1 MIELLE
7 CTNWKS
13 FANTKVYIDS
23 FSVLIGKNASGKSN
37 IIDAFVFL
45 RELANARPINE
56 AVSKVRGGAD
66 WLIRKGQK
74 EATLSVSV
82 HDDFNDQD
90 FVYSVSIIR
99 SSEKSFDIS
108 KEKLVIRKEK
118 KSEKVL
124 FETYPYSPKSVSTS
138 AKVYTGNRGMRQRED
153 LNKHISVLTQMDGKN
168 VAKLVQ
174 DVALN
179 VQNHL
184 KLIFVLNPEP
194 QKMHNDIQLS
204 PTLSPDGSNVAGV
217 LAGMDE
223 ERKKEVESRLSEIV
237 RGLPEKE
244 LTKVWSEKVGLF
256 EADAMLY
263 CTEALTPTEE
273 NLLDARGM
281 SDGTLRFIAIIVALL
296 TLPEYSL
303 LIVDEIDN
311 GLHPSRAKYIIDKMQ
326 LLGKER
332 KVDMLCSTHNPTFVN
347 SMGVEMIPFIS
358 YVRRNNTDASS
369 EVCLLEEHKDL
380 ARMLAT
386 GNVGEMMANNIL

>member
-1 MIELLE
+1 
-7 CTNWKS
+7 
-13 FANTKVYIDS
+13 
-23 FSVLIGKNASGKSN
+23 
-37 IIDAFVFL
+37 
-45 RELANARPINE
+45 
-56 AVSKVRGGAD
+56 
-66 WLIRKGQK
+66 
-74 EATLSVSV
+74 
-82 HDDFNDQD
+82 
-90 FVYSVSIIR
+90 
-99 SSEKSFDIS
+99 
-108 KEKLVIRKEK
+108 
-118 KSEKVL
+118 
-124 FETYPYSPKSVSTS
+124 
-138 AKVYTGNRGMRQRED
+138 
-153 LNKHISVLTQMDGKN
+153 
-168 VAKLVQ
+168 
-174 DVALN
+174 
-179 VQNHL
+179 
-184 KLIFVLNPEP
+184 
-194 QKMHNDIQLS
+194 
-204 PTLSPDGSNVAGV
+204 
-217 LAGMDE
+217 
-223 ERKKEVESRLSEIV
+223 
-237 RGLPEKE
+237 
-244 LTKVWSEKVGLF
+244 
-256 EADAMLY
+256 MLY